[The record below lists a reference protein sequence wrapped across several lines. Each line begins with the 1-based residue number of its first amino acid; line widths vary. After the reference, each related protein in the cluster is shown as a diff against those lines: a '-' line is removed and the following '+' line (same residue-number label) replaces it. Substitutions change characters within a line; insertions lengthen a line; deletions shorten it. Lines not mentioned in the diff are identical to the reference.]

1 MRNVQEQTLKA
12 LNNKGSAIFEEH
24 EKTGIMQI
32 GKKFNTLS
40 ISQYHHY
47 IANYKKYTDFNRLG
61 LYRSILENEKLSTEE
76 RIALRDHAN
85 ETFGKYYHFLQVKDP
100 GTYFGLCTIGLKMT
114 SADEEQ
120 VWRNIKEAQEQIL
133 RSKRIKHRNFGVHSK
148 HLCYYD
154 DCPKHNVMTQY
165 HSDSYVPEI
174 HLSTDKSS
182 FFKSEKAKE
191 RVKNRKNQY
200 RIVAE
205 EYYLDD

>member
-1 MRNVQEQTLKA
+1 MRNVQKQALKA

-100 GTYFGLCTIGLKMT
+100 GTYTRLDNLGREMT
-114 SADEEQ
+114 KADEQ
-120 VWRNIKEAQEQIL
+120 QYRDDLRKAQKKIL
-133 RSKRIKHRNFGVHSK
+133 DKKRLGHRNFGVYSRHNCVSECVMDNLMVKQGGFGSENEIWFDTDTRDKWGLQHKSK
-148 HLCYYD
+148 
-154 DCPKHNVMTQY
+154 VQR
-165 HSDSYVPEI
+165 
-174 HLSTDKSS
+174 
-182 FFKSEKAKE
+182 FA
-191 RVKNRKNQY
+191 RKNQY
-200 RIVAE
+200 RIVAKE
-205 EYYLDD
+205 HYLDD